1 MFASLSCVVSC
12 GVNTLRE
19 YFHYR
24 CGFWISVL
32 LCYIR
37 DFEFF
42 SSYQG
47 AQAPAISSSYCE
59 WIAPGKCG
67 CLLVYFKN
75 LGLGNGQVFPAVHYR
90 EERIMTMLWGLLCK
104 KTIQS
109 NGYLKENWSKTTKH
123 SSSTGGKSI
132 KSNYTAKPRQ
142 ITTKQLKLHM
152 EASTTGNRCLPS
164 AFHWLLSKQSLCW
177 VSPEKHSA
185 NQKHSAKTL
194 ICRVQWTGHSAKKDT
209 TLARQTKYTQ

>member
-164 AFHWLLSKQSLCW
+164 VYCLVVCRVHSIGY
-177 VSPEKHSA
+177 SA
-185 NQKHSAKTL
+185 NNLFAECRQRNTRQIKNTRQKLLFAECSGQGT
-194 ICRVQWTGHSAKKDT
+194 
-209 TLARQTKYTQ
+209 RQKRTQH